1 MCERERERER
11 DRESACLCPVLDV
24 NSLSVHIKLLIVF
37 HYQTNNTHLTGLP
50 LVKRGKR
57 DGAKVKDTG
66 HDTEQFVQFTVVHAQ
81 FSVRLKHVKPVC
93 SVVDPL
99 HSTESKEE
107 RGRRKEEG
115 GRRKEDGK
123 RRAE

>member
-1 MCERERERER
+1 M
-11 DRESACLCPVLDV
+11 
-24 NSLSVHIKLLIVF
+24 
-37 HYQTNNTHLTGLP
+37 
-50 LVKRGKR
+50 KRGKR

-99 HSTESKEE
+99 HSTERKEE

-115 GRRKEDGK
+115 GRRTGK
-123 RRAE
+123 GGQNERSVCVSEHVGGGEGGTWLASFFWGGVIVFLALIDES